1 MVWSIVQ
8 VWGVVCGQAGS
19 SRWRVP
25 YDTTDVVIAGT
36 AHLPPELQRILNTIK
51 DLDERSEGAHMGCA
65 SGTASPRKRC
75 YLTWPLFKTE
85 VGACRSL
92 TSHHATPPDVGAQI
106 QDNVELGL
114 KGKLGKE
121 EVRVRKW

>member
-1 MVWSIVQ
+1 M
-8 VWGVVCGQAGS
+8 
-19 SRWRVP
+19 P

-51 DLDERSEGAHMGCA
+51 DLDERSEGKKAGCA
-65 SGTASPRKRC
+65 SGTASPRKQC
-75 YLTWPLFKTE
+75 YWTWPLFKTE

-92 TSHHATPPDVGAQI
+92 TSHPATPPDVGAQI